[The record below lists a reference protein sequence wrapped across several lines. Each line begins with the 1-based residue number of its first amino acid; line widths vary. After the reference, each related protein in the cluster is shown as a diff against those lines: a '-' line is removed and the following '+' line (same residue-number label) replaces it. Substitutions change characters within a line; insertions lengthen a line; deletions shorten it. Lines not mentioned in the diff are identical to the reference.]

1 MLPFDEDA
9 DVQILV
15 YATAVNRMLNE
26 AISELGG
33 LSDNNEISDKKR
45 FQVPYLKLK
54 FAKHFSDV
62 ISDGMYAALAEHYDM
77 GEDVLKA
84 DCLALAERELWKV
97 MDHLNDGRIKQ
108 TNGI

>member
-45 FQVPYLKLK
+45 FQVP
-54 FAKHFSDV
+54 
-62 ISDGMYAALAEHYDM
+62 
-77 GEDVLKA
+77 
-84 DCLALAERELWKV
+84 
-97 MDHLNDGRIKQ
+97 
-108 TNGI
+108 